1 MTASSI
7 ELDLM
12 NITEM
17 DANVLRHMSNGFRQ
31 IDTDESGRID
41 RKEFQRFLIKTNQ
54 HKDNKY
60 LFDIADAN
68 HDGTISLDEFLKLMI
83 SLWQMSTTG
92 DGTAYTRLIFNT
104 CDVGKKR
111 DINGKEIKKGYL
123 TYKEFVKFMK
133 ISRFHGDLGFFD
145 RKKLFRIYDEDG
157 DSKIRFEEIM
167 TKLRFRIVKQKP
179 AGAAPK

>member
-1 MTASSI
+1 MKGSDI
-7 ELDLM
+7 ELDLQDFKE
-12 NITEM
+12 I
-17 DANVLRHMSNGFRQ
+17 DANVLRHMTNGFRQ

-41 RKEFQRFLIKTNQ
+41 RNEFQRFLIKTNQ
-54 HKDNKY
+54 HKENKY

-83 SLWQMSTTG
+83 SLWKMSTTG

-104 CDVGKKR
+104 CDVGKTR
-111 DINGKEIKKGYL
+111 DQNGKEVKKGYL

-157 DSKIRFEEIM
+157 DGKITFDEIM
-167 TKLRFRIVKQKP
+167 MKLRFRIVKAKP
-179 AGAAPK
+179 A